1 MSVASNNQGTVTG
14 VRQRVWLDA
23 VRTIVAAVRAS
34 DVADFEL
41 LHGDFRLR
49 MRRHIIA
56 GSAPVTIQS
65 AETERAPEDSNLH
78 RVLAPLTGI
87 FYRSPSPSA
96 NAFANEGDWVDA
108 DTVIGLVETMKIFNE
123 VTAERTGRVVRFLAE
138 NGQLVHAGDP
148 LVVLEPG
155 ERPVAGSEP
164 GL

>member
-1 MSVASNNQGTVTG
+1 MSVSSTNPRPVTG
-14 VRQRVWLDA
+14 AKHDVWLDA
-23 VRTIVAAVRAS
+23 VRSIVAAVRAS

-41 LHGDFRLR
+41 LHGDFHLR
-49 MRRHIIA
+49 MRRRIIA
-56 GSAPVTIQS
+56 GSAPVSSQS
-65 AETERAPEDSNLH
+65 AETKSAPEDANLH

-96 NAFANEGDWVDA
+96 KAFANEGDWVDA

-123 VTAERTGRVVRFLAE
+123 VTAERSGRVVRLLAE
-138 NGQLVHAGDP
+138 NGQLVHAGEP

-155 ERPVAGSEP
+155 ERPAAGTEP

>member
-1 MSVASNNQGTVTG
+1 MTHSTRPMTASGASSYA
-14 VRQRVWLDA
+14 WLDA

-41 LHGDFRLR
+41 LHGDFHLR
-49 MRRHIIA
+49 MRRRIIA
-56 GSAPVTIQS
+56 GSAPVSSES
-65 AETERAPEDSNLH
+65 AETKSAPEDANLH
-78 RVLAPLTGI
+78 RVQAPLTGI
-87 FYRSPSPSA
+87 FYRSPSPTTKE
-96 NAFANEGDWVDA
+96 FANEGDWVDA

-123 VTAERTGRVVRFLAE
+123 VTAERSGRVVRFLAE